1 MPIKDEKYTDLQPI
15 ATVEQVA
22 GGKTASPMDSTRFMF
37 LVDGGVLYVDA
48 YLIIDGTSQQVRM
61 LASEILTDQ
70 EITLDLM
77 ARTRIHVAAIRT
89 LGF

>member
-1 MPIKDEKYTDLQPI
+1 MPIKDEKYTDLQAI

-22 GGKTASPMDSTRFMF
+22 GGKTASPMDITRFMF
-37 LVDGGVLYVDA
+37 LVDEGVLYVDA
-48 YLIIDGTSQQVRM
+48 YLVIDGISRQVRM